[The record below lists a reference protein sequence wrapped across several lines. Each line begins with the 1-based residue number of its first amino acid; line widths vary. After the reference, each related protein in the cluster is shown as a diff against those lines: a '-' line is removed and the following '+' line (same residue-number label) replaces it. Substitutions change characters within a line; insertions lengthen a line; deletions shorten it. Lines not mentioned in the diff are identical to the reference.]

1 MATYRVHA
9 NRNYTVMS
17 NTHLRDKNMSLKAK
31 GLLSVMLSL
40 PDNWDYSMNG
50 LCAISK
56 ENITAI
62 KSTLNEL
69 KELGYLVVTKL
80 MPNETESG
88 RIEYVYDIYESPN
101 QAIEKQGIE
110 NLPLENQRVENHTQL
125 NTKESIT
132 KKLNTK
138 ESNKDNNI
146 VPIQEKRFIPPTVED
161 VAAYCQARHN
171 TVDAERFIDY
181 YESNGWKVGR
191 NKMKDWKA
199 AVRSWERNDFN
210 KGKKTYGATGIEIKK
225 PAVDDLA
232 GIL

>member
-1 MATYRVHA
+1 MAVYKVHKTQ
-9 NRNYTVMS
+9 NYTVMS

-40 PDNWDYSMNG
+40 PDSWDYSING

-56 ENITAI
+56 ENVTAI
-62 KSTLNEL
+62 KSALNEL

-80 MPNETESG
+80 MPSETESG
-88 RIEYVYDIYESPN
+88 RIEYIYDIYESPK

-110 NLPLENQRVENHTQL
+110 NLHLENLPLEKHTQL
-125 NTKESIT
+125 NTNESNT
-132 KKLNTK
+132 KKSNTK
-138 ESNKDNNI
+138 KANKDNI
-146 VPIQEKRFIPPTVED
+146 TAIRFTQPTVEQ
-161 VAAYCQARHN
+161 VRAYCTERN
-171 TVDAERFIDY
+171 NNVDAERFIDY

-210 KGKKTYGATGIEIKK
+210 KGKKSYGATGVEIKK